1 MGKLDWL
8 SVRRLQLQT
17 ADHGA
22 KRPSPPLDRET
33 PPMIGRADIEAAYE
47 RILPYIR
54 RTPVMHMDADAF
66 GLGYPVTLKMEHL
79 QATGSFK
86 LRGAFNNLLTQS
98 VDEAGVVATSG
109 GNHGAGV
116 AYAATAL
123 GAPSTIY
130 VPAAIAAEVKL
141 RRMRGFGAT
150 VVAVPDPVGNAALEC
165 QAHAARTGA
174 LEIHPFD
181 SDATLAGQGT
191 VALELSAQTEIDTL
205 LVSVGGGGLIGGILS
220 HYQDDVRVI
229 AVETERT
236 ASLAPSREKG
246 EQVSIMPSGISASG
260 LGASAIGDRG
270 WAAAQK
276 WLDGHTVVSDA
287 DTFAA
292 QRLLWE
298 ASRIVVE
305 PSAATALAALTAGA
319 YVPEKDE
326 RVAVLLCGGNAEPDW
341 FMHEG

>member
-1 MGKLDWL
+1 MSQKQ
-8 SVRRLQLQT
+8 SQT
-17 ADHGA
+17 ADLETEY
-22 KRPSPPLDRET
+22 RSPRAEKGTLT
-33 PPMIGRADIEAAYE
+33 MIGRADIEAAYQ

-54 RTPVMHMDADAF
+54 CTPVMSLDADAL
-66 GLGYPVTLKMEHL
+66 GLGYPITLKLEHL

-86 LRGAFNNLLTQS
+86 LRGAFNNLLTQTLS
-98 VDEAGVVATSG
+98 EAGVVATSG

-123 GAPSTIY
+123 GVPSTIY

-141 RRMRGFGAT
+141 RRMRGFGAE
-150 VVAVPDPVGNAALEC
+150 VVAVPGHVGDAALEC

-191 VALELSAQTEIDTL
+191 IGLELSSQAEIDTL

-220 HYQDDVRVI
+220 HYQDDLRVI
-229 AVETERT
+229 AVETELT
-236 ASLAPSREKG
+236 ASMAPSRDQGK
-246 EQVSIMPSGISASG
+246 QISITPSGISASG

-276 WLDGHTVVSDA
+276 WLDGHAVVSDA
-287 DTFAA
+287 DTFEA

-298 ASRIVVE
+298 AARIIVE
-305 PSAATALAALTAGA
+305 PSAATALAALTSGA

-341 FMHEG
+341 FNNEA

>member
-1 MGKLDWL
+1 
-8 SVRRLQLQT
+8 
-17 ADHGA
+17 
-22 KRPSPPLDRET
+22 
-33 PPMIGRADIEAAYE
+33 MIGRAEIEAAYG
-47 RILPYIR
+47 RISPHIR
-54 RTPVMHMDADAF
+54 RTPVAERDVDAL
-66 GLGYPVTLKMEHL
+66 GLGFPVTLKLEHL

-86 LRGAFNNLLTQS
+86 LRGAFNNLLTQTLS
-98 VDEAGVVATSG
+98 EAGVVATSG

-123 GAPSTIY
+123 GIPSTIY

-150 VVAVPDPVGNAALEC
+150 VIAVPDPVGQAYIEC

-191 VALELSAQTEIDTL
+191 VALELSAQAHIDTL

-220 HYQDDVRVI
+220 QYQDDVRVI
-229 AVETERT
+229 SVETELT
-236 ASLAPSREKG
+236 ASMAPSREKN
-246 EQVSIMPSGISASG
+246 EQVSILPSGISASA

-270 WAAAQK
+270 WAAAQM
-276 WLDGHTVVSDA
+276 WLAGHVVVSDA
-287 DTFAA
+287 DTFEA
-292 QRLLWE
+292 QRRLWE

-305 PSAATALAALTAGA
+305 PSAATALAALTSGA
-319 YVPEKDE
+319 YLPEKDE
-326 RVAVLLCGGNAEPDW
+326 RVAVLLCGANAEPDW
-341 FMHEG
+341 FMKGA